1 MLYIAQQPSAWDNE
15 HFFMVQDFQECP
27 SLPSTSISKGW
38 QSKKSPAKQVRA
50 CPQKMQNAFVRE
62 VQRLATKLVYLQ
74 AVRVAYP
81 HSGPARRN
89 SKLIKLTIPKTLW
102 QGRVTC
108 MVQWFLLWSPGNI
121 CLFRSPFA
129 IATMVYRKGVGG
141 RKNSLVLHWQSRTA
155 TRGVALNT

>member
-108 MVQWFLLWSPGNI
+108 MVQ
-121 CLFRSPFA
+121 
-129 IATMVYRKGVGG
+129 
-141 RKNSLVLHWQSRTA
+141 
-155 TRGVALNT
+155 